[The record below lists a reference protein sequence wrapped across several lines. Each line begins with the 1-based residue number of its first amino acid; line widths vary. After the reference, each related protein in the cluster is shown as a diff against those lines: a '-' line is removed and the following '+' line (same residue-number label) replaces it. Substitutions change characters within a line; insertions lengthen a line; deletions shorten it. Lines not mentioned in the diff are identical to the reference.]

1 MGKLQYKPFSMLA
14 SLLGGMAA
22 GAAFKRIWRIAAREE
37 QTPSATDPARRWPE
51 VLGAAALEGAIF
63 AVVNAAIR
71 RGTAS
76 AARQITGT
84 WPGRTDDGPSDY
96 GTKDN
101 D

>member
-1 MGKLQYKPFSMLA
+1 MSKLLYKPFSMLA
-14 SLLGGMAA
+14 SLLGGMVA

-84 WPGRTDDGPSDY
+84 WPGRTNDGTSDS
-96 GTKDN
+96 GTRDN